1 MLLKRPLNS
10 DAPRNDMTC
19 SAIVFLSTRKGTK
32 MYRTQL
38 GIFAVVCLCAS
49 ALAQV
54 PETGRWQ
61 ELAFTEDALQQHT
74 AVQYKQ
80 VLQDLTG
87 THQIDDDDAITE
99 RVQRVA
105 ATILHAAAIL
115 EPKVKDWR
123 WELHTSSAP
132 DIDAY
137 CMAGGK
143 MIVGSQFVRRLELN
157 DGELAALIGHEVAHA
172 IAQHHRETLSEARL
186 IYPQPASTLEIVMER
201 LDLELPLQIQLG
213 NLSSIQETEAD
224 QIGMTL
230 AHLAG
235 WSSVDFVSFYKK
247 LQATALPQS
256 LPRSHPSPAS
266 RVSMAEGMALL
277 LALSRY

>member
-1 MLLKRPLNS
+1 M
-10 DAPRNDMTC
+10 
-19 SAIVFLSTRKGTK
+19 
-32 MYRTQL
+32 
-38 GIFAVVCLCAS
+38 CAS

-61 ELAFTEDALQQHT
+61 ELAFSEDALQQHT
-74 AVQYKQ
+74 AVHYRQL
-80 VLQDLTG
+80 LQELTDA
-87 THQIDDDDAITE
+87 HQIDDDDAMTE
-99 RVQRVA
+99 RAQRVA
-105 ATILHAAAIL
+105 ATILRAAAIL
-115 EPKVKDWR
+115 EPKVKNWQ
-123 WELHTSSAP
+123 WELHTSSTP

-143 MIVGSQFVRRLELN
+143 MIVGSQFVRRLDLN

-172 IAQHHRETLSEARL
+172 LAQHHRETLSEARL
-186 IYPQPASTLEIVMER
+186 INPQPESTLAILSER

-213 NLSSIQETEAD
+213 SLSSIQETEAD

-235 WSSVDFVSFYKK
+235 WSSADFVSFYKK
-247 LQATALPQS
+247 LQADDPLQDRA
-256 LPRSHPSPAS
+256 RSHPSAAS
-266 RVSMAEGMALL
+266 RVSMAKGMALL